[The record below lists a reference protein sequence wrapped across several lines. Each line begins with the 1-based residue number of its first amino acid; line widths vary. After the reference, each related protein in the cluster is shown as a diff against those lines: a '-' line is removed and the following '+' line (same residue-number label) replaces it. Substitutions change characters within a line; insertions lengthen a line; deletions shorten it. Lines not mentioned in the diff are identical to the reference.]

1 MSPDYKISTL
11 DFRKHKWDTY
21 QKMSVAKKKK
31 TPKYEINLL
40 IWHIIMGGPR

>member
-31 TPKYEINLL
+31 PRNMKL
-40 IWHIIMGGPR
+40 IF